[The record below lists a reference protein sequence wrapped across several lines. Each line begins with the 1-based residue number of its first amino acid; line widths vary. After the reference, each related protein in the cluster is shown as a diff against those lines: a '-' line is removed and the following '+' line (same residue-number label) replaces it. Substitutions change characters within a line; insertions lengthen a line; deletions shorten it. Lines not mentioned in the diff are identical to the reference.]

1 MRIPSTVKD
10 DRAKNKGNREFQLLL
25 KDIIT
30 WTQLVNLT
38 IVNIGDYIMKVF
50 LKYMPHQPLQRHPQ
64 KLERKLL
71 YFES

>member
-50 LKYMPHQPLQRHPQ
+50 FKVYAPPTIAETSTEAREETTL
-64 KLERKLL
+64 
-71 YFES
+71 F